1 MSFYIREFPPALHKI
16 FDDKAQTAFIRLIY
30 KIELAKELDYAL
42 SRENHL
48 KALDDLIARRFAVS
62 TAENEPAL
70 QEVRARLQEAFTA
83 YKRDKS
89 QRLAGTKIV
98 NKSGASPAL
107 RDKWFAEIIAWLDE
121 CFDEFE
127 ARLDELHAILMKYIF
142 IAMLI
147 LLSQDFRLDGLNE
160 GERRARI
167 AEPVR
172 RLFAFSA

>member
-1 MSFYIREFPPALHKI
+1 M
-16 FDDKAQTAFIRLIY
+16 
-30 KIELAKELDYAL
+30 DYAL
-42 SRENHL
+42 SRKNHL
-48 KALDDLIARRFAVS
+48 EALDDLIARRFAIS
-62 TAENEPAL
+62 TAENEPA
-70 QEVRARLQEAFTA
+70 RQEARTKLEEALTA
-83 YKRDKS
+83 YKRDNS
-89 QRLAGTKIV
+89 QRFAGRKTASTSV
-98 NKSGASPAL
+98 ASPAL
-107 RDKWFAEIIAWLDE
+107 RDKWFGEIIAWLDE

-147 LLSQDFRLDGLNE
+147 LLSQDFRLDGLDE